1 MIPTAPLH
9 DAYMAGEDSLH
20 ATEFELVFLAYLHG
34 ALEIA
39 QTNALLSQGRL
50 VCDGTAAKPGR
61 AIESDRQTRRLG
73 PMLHFGGVN
82 KKKKTENA
90 AVVGKPLVVDDEH
103 FTDAIRSLV
112 NSPPAP
118 LDTIRRKNL
127 ETDPRYRPGFDFIPK
142 IRIAMEKRKH

>member
-1 MIPTAPLH
+1 MTPTL
-9 DAYMAGEDSLH
+9 LVKTVFNV
-20 ATEFELVFLAYLHG
+20 TEFELVFLAYLHG

-50 VCDGTAAKPGR
+50 VSDGTAATPGR

-90 AVVGKPLVVDDEH
+90 AAAVVGKPLVVDDEH

-118 LDTIRRKNL
+118 RETMRRKNL
-127 ETDPRYRPGFDFIPK
+127 ETDPRYRPVFDFIPK
-142 IRIAMEKRKH
+142 IRIAKEKRKH